1 MTTTTRA
8 GAVHRVAQS
17 LAEVVRHAR
26 LSGADE
32 LEQAIGLRVD
42 AAGAVILA
50 RLRPDSATRLGDL
63 ADRLGLAPSTVSRQL
78 PPLEETGLV
87 ARRTDPDDKRVSL
100 LHLTDAGRDAAERI
114 TAYQA
119 TRIAT
124 LMRDWP
130 QHDIA
135 AFADLLD
142 RFVTEL
148 VNGHP

>member
-1 MTTTTRA
+1 MTATTPHA
-8 GAVHRVAQS
+8 AVHRVSESVAD
-17 LAEVVRHAR
+17 VVRHAR
-26 LSGADE
+26 LPGADE

-50 RLRPDSATRLGDL
+50 RLQRDTGTRLSDL

-78 PPLEETGLV
+78 PPLEAAGLV
-87 ARRTDPDDKRVSL
+87 ARRTDPDDGRVSL

-119 TRIAT
+119 SRIAT
-124 LMRDWP
+124 LLRDWP
-130 QHDIA
+130 QQDIA

-142 RFVTEL
+142 RFVTAL
-148 VNGHP
+148 CR

>member
-1 MTTTTRA
+1 MTPPTPA
-8 GAVHRVAQS
+8 GAVHRVSQS

-26 LSGADE
+26 LPGADE

-50 RLRPDSATRLGDL
+50 RLRPDTDTRLGDL

-78 PPLEETGLV
+78 PPLEAAGLV
-87 ARRTDPDDKRVSL
+87 ARRPDPDDGRVSL

-114 TAYQA
+114 SAHRA
-119 TRIAT
+119 TRIAD

-148 VNGHP
+148 LNDL

>member
-1 MTTTTRA
+1 MTATPPA
-8 GAVHRVAQS
+8 GDIHRVSQS

-26 LSGADE
+26 LAGADE
-32 LEQAIGLRVD
+32 LEQAIGLPVD
-42 AAGAVILA
+42 AAGTVILA
-50 RLRPDSATRLGDL
+50 RLRADTVTRLSDL

-78 PPLEETGLV
+78 PPLETAGLV
-87 ARRTDPDDKRVSL
+87 ARRTDPDDGRVSL
-100 LHLTDAGRDAAERI
+100 LHLTDAGRDVAERI
-114 TAYQA
+114 AVYQA

-130 QHDIA
+130 KHDIA

-148 VNGHP
+148 IDGPT